1 MMPPRHAS
9 PPPVLPPETPP
20 AGPIPLRWSDLA
32 RIPSNARHAFGFLRS
47 ADPRLAVALVA
58 LALLEAVLPVAMAWV
73 GKRIIDTVVAGRET
87 GLPTGHALAWVGVEG
102 ALMLLRT
109 AVSQANSLAQ
119 TLLAGALSVEVNGR
133 ILEKAI
139 NVSYRHFEDPAFND
153 RLAQARR
160 EASTRPLDVVRQA
173 LALGRNI
180 LTLLGFGAVLGA
192 FSPLAALALLASSV
206 PSFLAEAKYGSM
218 SFVAKRRRTLAM
230 RSAGYFE
237 SLLSSEPTVKE
248 MKLFSL
254 SRWALDRYLEFYRSF
269 RDEDADLARRR
280 TRDGFALG
288 ALSLV
293 VLYGCYAWV
302 VRRAVL
308 GDFTVGTM
316 TFYLV
321 AFREGQAAFQA
332 GLVAI
337 AKLYEDNLFM
347 SNLTEYLAVPEDEP
361 HEPIPSE
368 PLPDR
373 PPRVE
378 LDRVSFR
385 YPGASRDTLVDVTL
399 VIEPGE
405 TLALVGPNG
414 AGKTTLVKLLCG
426 LYRPTAGTIR
436 IDGRDVGTMSP
447 AELRARVGVIFQD
460 FVRFHLTL
468 AENIGVGWLPDR
480 DDRVAIERAGDAG
493 GLGDVVAGLTGGYD
507 ERLGRWFG
515 GTDLSVGQWQRL
527 ALARAFMR
535 RSRLLVLDEPTS
547 ALDAEHEAETFAR
560 FRDLAS
566 DRTALLITH
575 RFSTVRLADRI
586 AVFEDGRLTEL
597 GTHAELLA
605 SGRRYAR
612 MFRLQAAGY
621 AEA

>member
-20 AGPIPLRWSDLA
+20 GGPIPLRWSDFA
-32 RIPSNARHAFGFLRS
+32 RIPSNARQAFGFLRS

-109 AVSQANSLAQ
+109 AASQANSLAQ

-173 LALGRNI
+173 LVLGRNI

-302 VRRAVL
+302 VRRSVL